1 MSGIDI
7 DPEFLERLAEL
18 LTRSGLTE
26 IEIAQGETRVR
37 VVRRVELRVE
47 QPVAAPPAESPTPV
61 PADGTA
67 TTAAPEPPAGG
78 AEEEEGLAVTA
89 PMVGTVYLQP
99 EPGAPPFVR
108 PGDEVAE
115 GQTLLIIEAM
125 KVMNPIRAPRAG
137 RVLRILVE
145 NAQPVEF
152 GEPLVLLG

>member
-37 VVRRVELRVE
+37 VVRRVEVRVE
-47 QPVAAPPAESPTPV
+47 QPVVAPPAESPTPA

-67 TTAAPEPPAGG
+67 TTAAPAPPAGG